1 MAFLQQ
7 IIELLSRPPG
17 SVIYHLLTLFAL
29 QVVLALAFSR
39 WQRDANDEAAR
50 RMTFAAGGMPVSYTH
65 LNPAEDPELGDYE
78 AFRDCLTAVCVPL
91 RVGFQLFGAMVIGTD
106 TPVQFEDDP
115 CLLYTSSPSA
125 LCWPCWAMT

>member
-29 QVVLALAFSR
+29 QVVLALAYSR

-50 RMTFAAGGMPVSYTH
+50 RMTFAAGGMLTVSYTH
-65 LNPAEDPELGDYE
+65 LDVYK
-78 AFRDCLTAVCVPL
+78 RQPL
-91 RVGFQLFGAMVIGTD
+91 RSTR
-106 TPVQFEDDP
+106 PK
-115 CLLYTSSPSA
+115 
-125 LCWPCWAMT
+125 W